1 MYLARMKKLI
11 LVAVVALAACDTPE
25 EEAAPRA
32 DVVETASDST
42 AIAPDS
48 VRGDT
53 GAWSSTE
60 TSRAT
65 APTQFDPKQIRTG
78 ATVGGLTVGAA
89 NVTPAQTDVGVSGS
103 VRFTGQVELN
113 GSYRAHFDYPEVKQ
127 PCFWVDVESWGKLP
141 RAKGD
146 TRIIWF
152 CFENAAQA
160 ISQLGALGT
169 QARATIVIDNYTT
182 NLQQSDAWDTAR
194 LVRVVMKEA
203 F

>member
-1 MYLARMKKLI
+1 MKNILLAAAI
-11 LVAVVALAACDTPE
+11 AIAACDAPDE
-25 EEAAPRA
+25 EQAPRA

-48 VRGDT
+48 VRGDSGT
-53 GAWSSTE
+53 WSSSE
-60 TSRAT
+60 TARAA

-78 ATVGGLTVGAA
+78 ASIGGLTVAAA
-89 NVTPAQTDVGVSGS
+89 NVTPVDTDVGVTGS
-103 VRFTGQVELN
+103 VRFTGPVEVN

-141 RAKGD
+141 RAQGD

-152 CFENAAQA
+152 CFENAPQA

-169 QARATIVIDNYTT
+169 QSRATIVIDNYTT
-182 NLQQSDAWDTAR
+182 NLQQSDVWDTAR
-194 LVRVVMKEA
+194 LVRVVRKEA